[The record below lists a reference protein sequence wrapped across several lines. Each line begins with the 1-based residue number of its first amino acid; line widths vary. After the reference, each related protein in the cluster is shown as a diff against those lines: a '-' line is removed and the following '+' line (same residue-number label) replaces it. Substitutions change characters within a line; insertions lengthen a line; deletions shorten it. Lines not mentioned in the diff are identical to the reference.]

1 MIKFLERSRLRD
13 VDILRNVWIPDDFYH
28 SMLYFWYSSERQKSH
43 TYAYPINISG
53 IPRLFVPFRVNT
65 TQHSSPIG
73 GTRGF
78 WLLWCGQCHQH
89 TDCHHGKIDW
99 NPPSLCV
106 VGCLPGYWGGAPSPG
121 CWVGWVGELNL
132 GHWVAQAKITDL
144 SWFRRRRGSY
154 KAHVDQGRNKNQG
167 QAR

>member
-1 MIKFLERSRLRD
+1 MSEYQMILSLNALFLIFFRAPE
-13 VDILRNVWIPDDFYH
+13 IPH
-28 SMLYFWYSSERQKSH
+28 ISISH
-43 TYAYPINISG
+43 QYKRYPPFVCSISG
-53 IPRLFVPFRVNT
+53 QHNT
-65 TQHSSPIG
+65 TQQQPYRGNTG
-73 GTRGF
+73 GF
-78 WLLWCGQCHQH
+78 DCYDVANV

-167 QAR
+167 QAW